1 MKLIE
6 IYDTTLRDGEQAP
19 GAAMHPSQKVEI
31 ALELQSLGVDTIEAG
46 FPASSEKDA
55 ASVAEISRLCRTC
68 RIAAFGRT
76 TTEDVEAAIVG
87 VRDAE
92 HPRITLVMPASDL
105 HMYSKLRINDME
117 ALELLPRMV
126 RMARNKCAEVEVIAE
141 DSTRSRP
148 EFITRLFQTAVT
160 AGARWFTLA
169 DTVGYATPEDIKM
182 YFGALRGADIGS
194 AQVTFGI
201 HCHDDL
207 GLATINTIAGLEAG
221 ATQAHCTINGI
232 GERAGNA
239 ALEEIVMAL
248 TVRGDRFPFTHRLD
262 TTRLW
267 PISRLVSNVTN
278 FLIPPNKSIV
288 GANAFAHGAGLH
300 QDGMLKDTNM
310 YEIMNP
316 ALVGAPGRTL
326 PITRHSGRKGLTARL
341 AELNIPVEAGSI
353 DSLYATIQEILGSQ
367 KVLTDAELL
376 RAVTAMG
383 KQAS

>member
-169 DTVGYATPEDIKM
+169 
-182 YFGALRGADIGS
+182 
-194 AQVTFGI
+194 
-201 HCHDDL
+201 
-207 GLATINTIAGLEAG
+207 
-221 ATQAHCTINGI
+221 
-232 GERAGNA
+232 
-239 ALEEIVMAL
+239 
-248 TVRGDRFPFTHRLD
+248 
-262 TTRLW
+262 
-267 PISRLVSNVTN
+267 
-278 FLIPPNKSIV
+278 
-288 GANAFAHGAGLH
+288 
-300 QDGMLKDTNM
+300 
-310 YEIMNP
+310 
-316 ALVGAPGRTL
+316 
-326 PITRHSGRKGLTARL
+326 
-341 AELNIPVEAGSI
+341 
-353 DSLYATIQEILGSQ
+353 
-367 KVLTDAELL
+367 
-376 RAVTAMG
+376 
-383 KQAS
+383 